1 MKNVKCLK
9 ELNNMD
15 KKTED
20 TPKTK
25 KEIELVDISRSKK
38 VFHKS
43 GYDLSS
49 LHGERHISDDV
60 INYFSSLLMR
70 KDRKI
75 LITNTQFFPTLMQKK
90 WTGISHWKMFNTTR
104 RLSKEWIREVRWLMI
119 PVHRPDHW
127 ILMAYAHR

>member
-25 KEIELVDISRSKK
+25 KEIEFVDISKSKE

-49 LHGERHISDDV
+49 LHCERHISDDV
-60 INYFSSLLMR
+60 INYFSSLIMR
-70 KDRKI
+70 RDRKI
-75 LITNTQFFPTLMQKK
+75 LITNT
-90 WTGISHWKMFNTTR
+90 
-104 RLSKEWIREVRWLMI
+104 
-119 PVHRPDHW
+119 
-127 ILMAYAHR
+127 